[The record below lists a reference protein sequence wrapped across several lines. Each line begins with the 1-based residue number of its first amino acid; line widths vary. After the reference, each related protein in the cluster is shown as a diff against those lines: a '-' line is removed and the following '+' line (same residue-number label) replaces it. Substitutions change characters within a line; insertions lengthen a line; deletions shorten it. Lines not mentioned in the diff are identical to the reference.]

1 MTVEQFLQHDV
12 LPLQMNDRVQYAL
25 GSMDELK
32 LHELPVLD
40 GDIFRGLVREDRLE
54 QVVDDQMTLAEAGI
68 IPETVF
74 VASGRS
80 IHDALRLMVAGQL
93 SMLPILDQ
101 EGLFA
106 GYLSAQQ
113 LLMEVGNALGAEVAG
128 GVLILEMAGQDY
140 HLSEIAQI
148 LESNDLRVLSIMT
161 RPVEMSTRLQVI
173 IKTHSRDLGRALQT
187 LARYEY
193 TVILAEFEDLHDI
206 QLNDRYELLMRY
218 LNV

>member
-12 LPLQMNDRVQYAL
+12 LPLQMDDRVQYAL

-54 QVVDDQMTLAEAGI
+54 QVADDQMSLAEAGI

-74 VASGRS
+74 VAIGRS
-80 IHDALRLMVAGQL
+80 IHDALRLMVAGRL
-93 SMLPILDQ
+93 SMLPVLDQ
-101 EGLFA
+101 VGLFA

-113 LLMEVGNALGAEVAG
+113 LLMEVGHALGAEVAG
-128 GVLILEMAGQDY
+128 GVLVLEMAGQDY

-148 LESNDLRVLSIMT
+148 LESNDLRVLSMMT